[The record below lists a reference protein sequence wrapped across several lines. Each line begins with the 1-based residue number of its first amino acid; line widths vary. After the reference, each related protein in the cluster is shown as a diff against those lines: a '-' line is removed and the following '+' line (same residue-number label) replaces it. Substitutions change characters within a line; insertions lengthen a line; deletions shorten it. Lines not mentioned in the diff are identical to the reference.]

1 MGISKLI
8 YNVYSLITFKQQ
20 KIKKIESQDTTDT
33 TDTTITQK
41 KCILQQPLSTLV
53 FYEPCDFKQNIEQVY
68 DKQSVFLV
76 VNKSTQMPL
85 GIYNSLELAKK
96 NGQGSTYHNCLI
108 YNYSINDKCTFV
120 KNPIFEDK

>member
-8 YNVYSLITFKQQ
+8 YNIYSLITFK
-20 KIKKIESQDTTDT
+20 DTKT
-33 TDTTITQK
+33 
-41 KCILQQPLSTLV
+41 KCIEVKCIEENKCTIKQPLNTLV
-53 FYEPCDFKQNIEQVY
+53 FYEPSYFKQNIEQVY
-68 DKQSVFLV
+68 NKQSVFLV

-85 GIYNSLELAKK
+85 GI
-96 NGQGSTYHNCLI
+96 YHNCLI